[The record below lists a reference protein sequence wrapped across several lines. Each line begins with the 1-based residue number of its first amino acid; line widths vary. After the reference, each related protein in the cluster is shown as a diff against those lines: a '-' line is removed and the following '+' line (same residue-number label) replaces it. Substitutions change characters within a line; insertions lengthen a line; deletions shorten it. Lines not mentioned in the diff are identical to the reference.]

1 MAIDSN
7 PRMGVRTIPA
17 QFRLGLVLG
26 VMFGLWNL
34 IATRLDP
41 LAEDT
46 ISALLVF
53 YGPMF
58 AMWGFAGF
66 RAFHGRSRLADAV
79 IVGGTVACGTFVA
92 FVVARLI
99 TMNMSLD
106 VTSQRLDWQNLL
118 ARFKTSGFESLRAY
132 ANYEHV
138 AGAPFKI
145 FVASV
150 IGAGMGLVGGL
161 CGRVG
166 HWLSRESRVNAAAL
180 ILVVTLLTPTWAVAQ
195 GHAMTGSYA
204 ERLVAAA
211 LEQTRSRVVYDG
223 GYRRIIYPAATFHR
237 RSACVPVS

>member
-1 MAIDSN
+1 
-7 PRMGVRTIPA
+7 
-17 QFRLGLVLG
+17 
-26 VMFGLWNL
+26 
-34 IATRLDP
+34 

-46 ISALLVF
+46 ISALLIF

-58 AMWGFAGF
+58 ALWGFAGF
-66 RAFHGRSRLADAV
+66 RAFRTSSRPADAV
-79 IVGGTVACGTFVA
+79 IVGGTVACGTFVV

-161 CGRVG
+161 CGRLG
-166 HWLSRESRVNAAAL
+166 
-180 ILVVTLLTPTWAVAQ
+180 
-195 GHAMTGSYA
+195 
-204 ERLVAAA
+204 
-211 LEQTRSRVVYDG
+211 
-223 GYRRIIYPAATFHR
+223 
-237 RSACVPVS
+237 RSAA